1 MELFACVKEKKNKQT
16 NKQMNII
23 PFKTKLMDEIQLE
36 QRDLICL
43 QPLDCWHSPH
53 STLWSVLFC
62 WVYTVAMMLMAMLIS
77 HGSQTKH
84 PHIAHHLTPS
94 KQPIVVHQIRNLK
107 IYHNGK
113 FITFLFSG
121 LIKGDLQN
129 KAKQS
134 SSKTILTSAK

>member
-1 MELFACVKEKKNKQT
+1 MCKRKKNKQT

-36 QRDLICL
+36 QRDLIYL
-43 QPLDCWHSPH
+43 QPLDCWRSPH

-62 WVYTVAMMLMAMLIS
+62 WVYTVVMMLMAMLIS
-77 HGSQTKH
+77 HDSQTKH

-107 IYHNGK
+107 FFTMENSLN
-113 FITFLFSG
+113 FIQW
-121 LIKGDLQN
+121 D
-129 KAKQS
+129 
-134 SSKTILTSAK
+134 